1 MEGGLGNTV
10 FIKEVIKNFLALLWG
25 RRAYKFFI
33 KDWISLE
40 DLAGCQEV
48 LATMRFT
55 RTLEP
60 LTMDRPAGR
69 RLLILAPH
77 PDDETLGAGGTI
89 LKAIRGGATVRTVY
103 VTSGRPSL
111 AQKMEQEALQVSQS
125 VGYTTEFMRYSLH
138 DVPLERKAQEKL
150 AECINRFDPEV
161 VFLPFLLDD
170 HDDHRRVNHL
180 LLLAY
185 QAHLLKRPFMIWAFQ
200 VYSTVFPNVLVDI
213 TGVAEE
219 KAKAVNLWSSQ
230 KASRDWAHYI
240 LGMNAFNSRLLK
252 KPGQNYV
259 ETFFVLPCE
268 DYFSFC
274 NLYFEKRGPKAYYHS
289 NYLRVQKA
297 E

>member
-1 MEGGLGNTV
+1 MSNAA
-10 FIKEVIKNFLALLWG
+10 FIKEAVKSFLALLWS

-33 KDWISLE
+33 KDWTALE
-40 DLAGCQEV
+40 DLAGCREV

-60 LTMDRPAGR
+60 LPMERPTGR

-111 AQKMEQEALQVSQS
+111 AEKMEQEALQVSEA
-125 VGYTTEFMRYSLH
+125 VGYTAEFMRYSLH
-138 DVPLERKAQEKL
+138 DIPLELKAQEKL
-150 AECINRFDPEV
+150 AECINRFEPEV
-161 VFLPFLLDD
+161 IFLPFLLDD
-170 HDDHRRVNHL
+170 HDDHRRVSHL
-180 LLLAY
+180 LHLAY
-185 QAHLLKRPFMIWAFQ
+185 RAGLLKRHFSIWAYQ

-219 KAKAVNLWSSQ
+219 KAKTVDLWASQ

-240 LGMNAFNSRLLK
+240 LGMNAFNSRFLK

-259 ETFFVLPCE
+259 ESFLVLPSE
-268 DYFSFC
+268 EYFSLC
-274 NLYFEKRGPKAYYHS
+274 QVYFEKGGATAYYHP
-289 NYLRVQKA
+289 NYLRGLKA